1 MARLTRPWWQS
12 GCYWGFES
20 FVACADRP
28 APVEGRKCR
37 LGLNTHPATHP
48 ITHGHHRTFPR
59 SKEARRAK
67 LRETAGGIKTT
78 GKDQQGA
85 LPPRGGGGGGGG
97 GGRCPARVRWRLRRK
112 AFDRKGHTTR
122 AKTHK
127 LFILPHLHSTTSSPH
142 PPPPPP
148 PPPPTTHHHHV
159 LLLLLLAAAGCAR
172 SLQGERLRRQ
182 RGGAHAQRAQPPG
195 GGRQDAGQRLRRWE
209 RPPRPLDDTA
219 KTRRR
224 RRHCRRLKPTARQI

>member
-97 GGRCPARVRWRLRRK
+97 ALPR
-112 AFDRKGHTTR
+112 TR
-122 AKTHK
+122 A
-127 LFILPHLHSTTSSPH
+127 
-142 PPPPPP
+142 
-148 PPPPTTHHHHV
+148 
-159 LLLLLLAAAGCAR
+159 LAAAKEG
-172 SLQGERLRRQ
+172 L
-182 RGGAHAQRAQPPG
+182 
-195 GGRQDAGQRLRRWE
+195 
-209 RPPRPLDDTA
+209 
-219 KTRRR
+219 
-224 RRHCRRLKPTARQI
+224 